1 MNVERRFWGPS
12 RVAIG
17 FFLVLGGLFAN
28 TALADPVPY
37 FPSGPLTKV
46 FTGLGGKIHVREVLR
61 PLPPFEEGPRV
72 EVTRTIRYVKFPAR
86 TIVSTYSFD
95 SREGKVVQN
104 TSTSAFGKRVWTFRP
119 PLLKYRIPFRKG
131 LTWESQDGQNRTHS
145 RVWGKVK
152 LTLPSGTF
160 VAWVVR
166 KRITYDLIR
175 RKSPQI
181 LYDYYV
187 PDLGLIAQGGW
198 ADDGLWHWSRKLI
211 SYTVGNPSLSRKPE
225 ARP

>member
-1 MNVERRFWGPS
+1 MKSKTSSPGKRIF
-12 RVAIG
+12 AIG
-17 FFLVLGGLFAN
+17 LALVLSGLFPFAGM
-28 TALADPVPY
+28 AGSVPY
-37 FPSGPLTKV
+37 FPDAPVTKV
-46 FTGLGGKIHVREVLR
+46 FTGLGGKIRVREVLR
-61 PLPPFEEGPRV
+61 PLPSSGDGPKV
-72 EVTRTIRYVKFPAR
+72 EITRTIRYVKFPPR

-95 SREGKVVQN
+95 AREGKVVQN
-104 TSTSAFGKRVWTFRP
+104 TSTSAFSKRVWTFRP
-119 PLLKYRIPFRKG
+119 PLLQYRLPFRKG
-131 LTWESQDGQNRTHS
+131 LSWESQDGQNRTHS
-145 RVWGKVK
+145 RVWGKVR

-198 ADDGLWHWSRKLI
+198 ADDGLWHWSRELV
-211 SYTVGNPSLSRKPE
+211 SFTVG
-225 ARP
+225 RPAGAH